1 METTLNTLITFAF
14 FAPVALMVAI
24 NLLTHRT
31 NGPVVQSAPLRGAG
45 WIPMP
50 PTRARAAVA
59 NDSRY
64 LEAA

>member
-1 METTLNTLITFAF
+1 METTLNTLITFTF

-31 NGPVVQSAPLRGAG
+31 SGPAAQSAPLRRSA

-50 PTRARAAVA
+50 PTRARASVA

>member
-24 NLLTHRT
+24 NVLTHRT
-31 NGPVVQSAPLRGAG
+31 SGPAARSAPLRKAA

-50 PTRARAAVA
+50 PARARAAVA
-59 NDSRY
+59 NDPRY